1 MLTLLRPHQQAAEDL
16 EPLRRPGAS
25 GGYTMTR
32 TTRFTSVRLA
42 CAGLA
47 TAALAALPLSAS
59 AQQLPDY
66 NYVGLGGG
74 DDGLIINSK
83 LTLGDNFSIRPSV
96 ATDFD
101 FDDSEDVSYLLPV
114 TYDLNA
120 VDGGGK
126 VYPFVGAG
134 IGGDLGDDSTVDF
147 AITGGVDYRFAD
159 RWVANGAVNYLPF
172 SDSDEVDFSLGVGY
186 TFGGSY

>member
-1 MLTLLRPHQQAAEDL
+1 
-16 EPLRRPGAS
+16 
-25 GGYTMTR
+25 MTR
-32 TTRFTSVRLA
+32 TTRLDSVRFA
-42 CAGLA
+42 GVGLA
-47 TAALAALPLSAS
+47 TAALVALPFSAS

-74 DDGLIINSK
+74 GDGLVINSK
-83 LTLGDNFSIRPSV
+83 FAIGDNFSVRPSV

-101 FDDSEDVSYLLPV
+101 FDDSEDVSYLLPI

-120 VDGGGK
+120 VDAAGT

-147 AITGGVDYRFAD
+147 ALTGGLDYRFTD
-159 RWVANGAVNYLPF
+159 RWVANGTVNYLPF
-172 SDSDEVDFSLGVGY
+172 TDGDEVGFSLGVGY
-186 TFGGSY
+186 TFGDSN